1 MTNDLAVRK
10 STDVAQLDELEK
22 ILLGDAELPDVVDDP
37 AEISREI
44 MAQLLAAES
53 DEELEQV
60 GTATGW
66 RDLAGVPMEL
76 HGFRWRPSAFEEGA
90 PIFFVVSATRLDTGE
105 RVVLTTGSGNIL
117 AQLCNMARRNT
128 LVGSIRALEIADKQT
143 KQGFRPNWLRT
154 PTATMIENAKEKA
167 ANGDAPQ
174 PEKAKAE
181 EAKA

>member
-1 MTNDLAVRK
+1 MANDLAVRK
-10 STDVAQLDELEK
+10 STDVAQLDELES

-60 GTATGW
+60 GSATGW
-66 RDLAGVPMEL
+66 RELPGVPMEL
-76 HGFRWRPSAFEEGA
+76 HGFRWRPSSYEEGA
-90 PIFFVVSATRLDTGE
+90 PVFFVVNATRLDTGE

-117 AQLCNMARRNT
+117 AQLCNMARRGT
-128 LVGSIRALEIADKQT
+128 LTGAVRALEIADTPT

-154 PTATMIENAKEKA
+154 PTASMIEAAKEKA
-167 ANGDAPQ
+167 
-174 PEKAKAE
+174 EAE